1 MNKKFFKST
10 KLCTLFLAIILT
22 IISISMIFSSFGM
35 LVLQSGALNNIEG
48 VNQVDMN
55 QITQSVSFFDS
66 FLVYFQTV
74 LYLILTVF
82 MYIFNSKLKKGV
94 LVSKVPYFIIIFL
107 QVYGMVISFLNYTSF
122 ALIGILFSI
131 VFILLALF
139 PIINLFKLEPND

>member
-1 MNKKFFKST
+1 MNKNFLKST
-10 KLCTLFLAIILT
+10 KLCTLLLAIILT

-48 VNQVDMN
+48 VNQADMN

-131 VFILLALF
+131 VIILLALF

>member
-1 MNKKFFKST
+1 MNKNFLKST
-10 KLCTLFLAIILT
+10 KLCTLLLAIILT

-48 VNQVDMN
+48 VNQADMN

-94 LVSKVPYFIIIFL
+94 LVSKVSYFIIIFL

-131 VFILLALF
+131 VIILLALF

>member
-1 MNKKFFKST
+1 MNKNFFKST

-48 VNQVDMN
+48 VNQAEMN

-131 VFILLALF
+131 VIILLALF
-139 PIINLFKLEPND
+139 PIINLFKLEPNG

>member
-1 MNKKFFKST
+1 MNKKFLKST
-10 KLCTLFLAIILT
+10 KLCTLLLAIILT

-48 VNQVDMN
+48 VNQADMN

-131 VFILLALF
+131 VIILLALF